1 MVTETVTHHQDIMDS
16 LVDQVVVHLEE
27 HVLQLEVEQQIKEIM
42 VVHLMVHQI
51 LHPLLTEEV
60 AVVVLEPW
68 ALMPLDLGA
77 MLEREE
83 MG

>member
-1 MVTETVTHHQDIMDS
+1 MGTETVTHHQDIMDS

-51 LHPLLTEEV
+51 LHPLLKEEV
-60 AVVVLEPW
+60 AVVVLEQL
-68 ALMPLDLGA
+68 ALMPLDLVE
-77 MLEREE
+77 MLELEE
-83 MG
+83 MV

>member
-51 LHPLLTEEV
+51 LHPLLKEEV
-60 AVVVLEPW
+60 AVVVLEQL
-68 ALMPLDLGA
+68 ALMPLDLVE
-77 MLEREE
+77 MLELDE
-83 MG
+83 MV

>member
-51 LHPLLTEEV
+51 LHPLLKEEV
-60 AVVVLEPW
+60 AVVVLEQL
-68 ALMPLDLGA
+68 ALMPLDLVE
-77 MLEREE
+77 MLELEE
-83 MG
+83 MV